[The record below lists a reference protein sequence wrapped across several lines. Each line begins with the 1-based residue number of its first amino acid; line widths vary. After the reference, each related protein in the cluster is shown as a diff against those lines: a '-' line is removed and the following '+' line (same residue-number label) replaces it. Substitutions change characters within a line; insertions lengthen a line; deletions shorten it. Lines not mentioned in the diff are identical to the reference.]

1 MNFITDKQTLE
12 DLNLLGKYKS
22 DSVFNLFNQVKTEG
36 GEKLLETMFRN
47 PLTDAVEIN
56 KRSSTFR
63 FFGKLKSN
71 FPFTRDQLVVVETF
85 LDGNSESNLFF
96 TGINALRL
104 QLLSSLV
111 HDEQLN
117 LIIKGIKATSGVL
130 HTCLAFLTELTQ
142 QEHEHPYQQR
152 LQQVKQILKDERLK
166 HFFKKEFSEKLS
178 LFQVA
183 QYNLLLRHT
192 LAAEL
197 KKIIEILYEIDV
209 YIAVSKVAI
218 EKDYTY
224 ATALSKEANV
234 LTAESLRHPGLK
246 NGIGNPVH
254 FYQDKNLFFLTGANM
269 AGKSTLMK
277 SFGIAVYLAHMGF
290 PIAATKLVFSVKD
303 GLYSSINV
311 SDNLNLGY
319 SHFYAEVLRVKQ
331 MAQEVSSG
339 KNLVVIFDELFKGTN
354 VKDAYDATLVI
365 TEAFAAYRNCF
376 YIISTHI
383 VEVGEALQATHE
395 NMQFAYLPT
404 VMEGSVPRY
413 TYQLKDGITADRQGM
428 IIIENEGI
436 LQMLN
441 GSPDDAPYAY
451 INNK

>member
-1 MNFITDKQTLE
+1 
-12 DLNLLGKYKS
+12 
-22 DSVFNLFNQVKTEG
+22 
-36 GEKLLETMFRN
+36 MFRN
-47 PLTDAVEIN
+47 PLTDAAEIN
-56 KRSSTFR
+56 KRSSTLQ
-63 FFGKLKSN
+63 FFGKLKTD
-71 FPFTRDQLVVVETF
+71 FPFTRDQLVAVETF
-85 LDGNSESNLFF
+85 IDGNSESNLFF
-96 TGINALRL
+96 TGISTLRL

-117 LIIKGIKATSGVL
+117 LIKKGIKATSGVL
-130 HTCLAFLTELTQ
+130 RICLAFLTELTQ

-152 LQQVKQILKDERLK
+152 LQQAKQIVQDERLQY
-166 HFFKKEFSEKLS
+166 FIKEEFTEKIS
-178 LFQVA
+178 LLRVA
-183 QYNLLLRHT
+183 RYNLLLRHT

-197 KKIIEILYEIDV
+197 KKILEILYETDV
-209 YIAVSKVAI
+209 NIAVSKVAI
-218 EKDYTY
+218 EKDYAY
-224 ATALSKEANV
+224 ATALPNEANV
-234 LTAESLRHPGLK
+234 LTAEWLRHPNLK

-277 SFGIAVYLAHMGF
+277 SFGIAVYMAHMGF
-290 PIAATKLVFSVKD
+290 PVAAKKLTFSVKD

-311 SDNLNLGY
+311 SDNLTLGY

-331 MAQEVSSG
+331 VAQEVSSG

-354 VKDAYDATLVI
+354 VKDAFDATLVI

-383 VEVGEALQATHE
+383 VEVGEALQATHK

-404 VMEGSVPRY
+404 FMEGSVPRY

-441 GSPDDAPYAY
+441 GLPDNAPYSC
-451 INNK
+451 NNNQ